1 MTPNSFVDRTHRRI
15 QTFYD
20 GQEGEGRLK
29 GVCHLPMTKPFCE
42 PLSTLL
48 AETAAE
54 LGLTCH
60 PKGTVVC
67 IEGPRF
73 STVAESKIFRSWG
86 ADLVNM
92 TIVPEVILALEL
104 GKDSR
109 RKFEQPTTTSTTS
122 HALLLIFFAN
132 TSRLLLGSQ
141 K

>member
-1 MTPNSFVDRTHRRI
+1 MTPNTFIDRTYRRI

-20 GQEGEGRLK
+20 GEEGEGRFK

-42 PLSTLL
+42 TLSKLL
-48 AETAAE
+48 SETAGE

-73 STVAESKIFRSWG
+73 STVAESNVFRQWG

-92 TIVPEVILALEL
+92 TVVPEVVLAHEL
-104 GKDSR
+104 G
-109 RKFEQPTTTSTTS
+109 TC
-122 HALLLIFFAN
+122 N
-132 TSRLLLGSQ
+132 C
-141 K
+141 